1 MSQLKPLKSIHK
13 GALGALILLGAT
25 EAHAVPVSSTDAFE
39 GATILSTANVLSFGA
54 EAGGSFDGSEADPL
68 NVTFFQDI
76 AAGSL
81 GSVTFS
87 TGSAA
92 TVSGIRIYAGSDGA
106 VAGHARSMSAFR
118 FYADSNNDTIFEE
131 LVNLTINP
139 NYTTGVVGDAD
150 PLQNEIELTF
160 MFSGPVTS
168 TVWKYEVNQ
177 GVNVGLFDGVR
188 FQELDAIS
196 TTLPEP
202 SSFALLA
209 LGLGGFAFSQ
219 RKGLDGVRS

>member
-1 MSQLKPLKSIHK
+1 MPKLQFLKPIHK
-13 GALGALILLGAT
+13 GALGALLLLGAT

-39 GATILSTANVLSFGA
+39 GATILSTANVLAFGA

-68 NVTFFQDI
+68 NVTFFEDI
-76 AAGSL
+76 EVGSL

-106 VAGHARSMSAFR
+106 GGGNPRSMSAFR
-118 FYADSNNDTIFEE
+118 FYADSNGDTVFEE
-131 LVNLTINP
+131 LVNLAINP
-139 NYTTGVVGDAD
+139 DYTTGVVGDAD

-196 TTLPEP
+196 ATLPEP

-209 LGLGGFAFSQ
+209 LGLGGFAFGQ
-219 RKGLDGVRS
+219 RRAPGGMRS